1 MSKEMGTDT
10 CTMCGVTVNSKN
22 TKSCGQGA
30 YVRGRSY
37 VRCGKCYLQFRREM
51 RARLG
56 RQ

>member
-1 MSKEMGTDT
+1 MGTDT